1 MVIALA
7 IYVCFAYSDR
17 VERVLGNAGT
27 DIVVRLTAFI
37 LFCLGVQIVWTGTSE
52 LLGTITPQKAAIFM
66 IPVLNDVRPPDV
78 SRKANQ

>member
-37 LFCLGVQIVWTGTSE
+37 LFCLGIQIVWTGASE
-52 LLGTITPQKAAIFM
+52 HLGTITSHKAAM
-66 IPVLNDVRPPDV
+66 IMIKSVQAR
-78 SRKANQ
+78 RKS